1 MRVEQYPQSTT
12 REPHSVVAVGVF
24 DGVHVGHQ
32 SILERVLQRAEA
44 IDGVSTVV
52 TFDPHPKEVV
62 SGEIVPLLTT
72 VRERTRLLG
81 EAGIDRTVVV
91 SFDAAFSKLS
101 PEAFV
106 REVLVR
112 RIGVTELV
120 IGYDHGFGSGRRG
133 DVALLRTLAPELG
146 FGVHEMEARITDHT
160 PVSSSTIREALV
172 VRGDVQGVI
181 EMLGRRYSLSG
192 EVIKGDGRGRLI
204 EYPTANLLT
213 GVRRKLVPQ
222 RGVYAVM
229 ARIDNGSDWLGGMMN
244 IGFRPTFDGAG
255 LRLEVHLLDVDRALY
270 GSTLQLEFVER
281 IRDERKFEGVDA
293 LRAQL
298 KEDEVRCRRALSIS
312 SAF

>member
-204 EYPTANLLT
+204 GYPTANLLT